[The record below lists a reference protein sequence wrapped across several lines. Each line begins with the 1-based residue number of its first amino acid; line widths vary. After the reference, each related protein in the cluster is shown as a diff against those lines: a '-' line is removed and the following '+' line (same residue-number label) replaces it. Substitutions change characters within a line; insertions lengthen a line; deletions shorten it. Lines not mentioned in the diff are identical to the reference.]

1 MNSKFNGAG
10 NCTAK
15 KQAQQLIVELSKQI
29 TPQQRQSLLNIYQ
42 ALDRAESQQYQ
53 PTSCIESISCIEQSS
68 HIDEQD
74 WDINQ
79 EVFYEE
85 FPQDWVR
92 RTQKNRTQPHSFD

>member
-1 MNSKFNGAG
+1 MNSKISGAAH
-10 NCTAK
+10 CTAK

-29 TPQQRQSLLNIYQ
+29 TPQQRQSLLDIYI
-42 ALDRAESQQYQ
+42 ALDRAESQQHQ
-53 PTSCIESISCIEQSS
+53 ATSCIEQSS

-92 RTQKNRTQPHSFD
+92 RTQKNRTQNRRQPHSFD

>member
-1 MNSKFNGAG
+1 M
-10 NCTAK
+10 
-15 KQAQQLIVELSKQI
+15 IVELSKQI